1 MNGSRKHG
9 DVSSCV
15 QRRRPKE
22 LDTGQKGNTVR
33 IALCED
39 NPKDLAVLANLLDR
53 YRRETKAS
61 LSLSAYT
68 SGVALFDDMRK
79 EVFDL
84 LLLDVMMPFVD
95 GMQIAREIREFDEN
109 VKIAFLTSSPE
120 FAVQSYEV
128 DAFHYLL
135 KPVSY
140 DKLFPMLDKLRLRI
154 EEHGAGLAVRLKSG
168 AASILFA
175 RIAYV
180 EVLNRTVRF
189 HLTDKSVREVAGSL
203 SDFEPQLLSQP
214 EFIRVHRAFIVNLDQ
229 VQELEKLSLRTFS
242 DESVPVSRRLF
253 GEVKAAYLKRLFVQA
268 GMA

>member
-1 MNGSRKHG
+1 MREPS
-9 DVSSCV
+9 
-15 QRRRPKE
+15 PY
-22 LDTGQKGNTVR
+22 QKGHLMR
-33 IALCED
+33 IALCDD
-39 NPKDLAVLANLLDR
+39 NPADLETIVALIDAYRQRTRTGAYVRSYADGCSLLDGLR
-53 YRRETKAS
+53 SES
-61 LSLSAYT
+61 
-68 SGVALFDDMRK
+68 
-79 EVFDL
+79 FDL

-154 EEHGAGLAVRLKSG
+154 EEHGAGLAVRLKGG

-175 RIAYV
+175 RMAYV

-203 SDFEPQLLSQP
+203 SDFEPQLLSRP
-214 EFIRVHRAFIVNLDQ
+214 EFIRAHRAFIVNLDQ